1 VVIPAPAATS
11 VLEAD
16 SIKVIVAVW
25 GTAEVTVVPPRVMV
39 LSKVNVSTSSPVCV
53 KITLSPISLSFAT
66 ELCKIPEQVDK

>member
-1 VVIPAPAATS
+1 MIPAPAATS

-39 LSKVNVSTSSPVCV
+39 LSTVNVSTSPPVCV
-53 KITLSPISLSFAT
+53 RVWTR
-66 ELCKIPEQVDK
+66 V

>member
-1 VVIPAPAATS
+1 VIPAPAATS

-39 LSKVNVSTSSPVCV
+39 LSTVNVSTSPPVSV
-53 KITLSPISLSFAT
+53 RVWTR
-66 ELCKIPEQVDK
+66 V